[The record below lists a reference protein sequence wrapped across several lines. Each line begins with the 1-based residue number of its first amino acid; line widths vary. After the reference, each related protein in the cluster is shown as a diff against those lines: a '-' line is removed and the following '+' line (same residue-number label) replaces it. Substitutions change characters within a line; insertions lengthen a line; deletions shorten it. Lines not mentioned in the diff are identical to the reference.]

1 MLNLF
6 SRSTGRHYSNRF
18 EYSSTN
24 HPRRQ
29 SVTPSG
35 KTIRRHT
42 YEGTGA
48 PSPLLAS
55 SVQPQKAD
63 FMSRHMESSDR
74 FISKLDQL
82 SCLLGWKRKESLQP
96 EFFETWDRHIAL
108 MGEFREIMGLVE
120 HIEKVYEDSKTKQPL
135 ARFKQLRACI
145 QRIHLFLQVCEVHSS
160 VAKDVAMYYSM
171 NGGSESDLNF
181 QRSIQGGSVIGSQV
195 KEAEALRK
203 KEQAFD
209 RVDLQ
214 QLMSDLGRLKE
225 ENEVLTVQSKLLL
238 AELKWLCDRY
248 TDIRGINPISK
259 YFFLKRIIRK
269 VIYGDTLREVSSMKS
284 PIRVV
289 T

>member
-6 SRSTGRHYSNRF
+6 SRSTGRHYSNEF

-24 HPRRQ
+24 RSRRQ

-42 YEGTGA
+42 YEGTKET
-48 PSPLLAS
+48 SPPLGSPIHLS
-55 SVQPQKAD
+55 KIDLP
-63 FMSRHMESSDR
+63 SRHLESSDR
-74 FISKLDQL
+74 FTNKLDQL

-96 EFFETWDRHIAL
+96 EFFEAWDRHKTLIS
-108 MGEFREIMGLVE
+108 EFREIMGLVE
-120 HIEKVYEDSKTKQPL
+120 HIEKVYEASKNKQPL
-135 ARFKQLRACI
+135 ARFRQLRACI
-145 QRIHLFLQVCEVHSS
+145 QRTHLFLQVCAVHSI
-160 VAKDVAMYYSM
+160 VVKDVAMYYSM
-171 NGGSESDLNF
+171 SGGSESDLSF
-181 QRSIQGGSVIGSQV
+181 QRSIRRGSVIGSQV
-195 KEAEALRK
+195 KEAEAFRK

-209 RVDLQ
+209 RVDLH

-225 ENEVLTVQSKLLL
+225 ENEVLTVRSKLLL

-248 TDIRGINPISK
+248 TDIRGVNPISK

-269 VIYGDTLREVSSMKS
+269 VIYGDTLREVSSMKI
-284 PIRVV
+284 PVRLV